1 MLLFFKNAQNTIY
14 VVATEV
20 ALDNEQLAKLKW
32 LFGNAEQLLSPTL
45 DGFFVGPRV
54 AMITP
59 WSTNA
64 VEITQNM
71 GIEGITRIEEFRGCA
86 RLYRF

>member
-32 LFGNAEQLLSPTL
+32 LFGNAEQLPSPTL
-45 DGFFVGPRV
+45 EGFFVGPRV

-59 WSTNA
+59 WSNNA

-71 GIEGITRIEEFRGCA
+71 VI
-86 RLYRF
+86 